1 MVFFS
6 VRLESHE
13 TDEISLQVVVF
24 CKQSI
29 PPPFNYM
36 MMMVMMIR
44 GLTLNLLRSLVAL
57 PLSFPCLVFECSG
70 INVVLILLPSN

>member
-29 PPPFNYM
+29 PPPFN
-36 MMMVMMIR
+36 VHDDD
-44 GLTLNLLRSLVAL
+44 GDDDK
-57 PLSFPCLVFECSG
+57 G
-70 INVVLILLPSN
+70 IDT

>member
-24 CKQSI
+24 CKLSI

-36 MMMVMMIR
+36 MMMIR